1 MELKFNNISLKNEK
15 NFLIN
20 NLNLKIS
27 DNAITGI
34 INDKENIMKKIL
46 VDRYEIEGEINL
58 ENKIIG
64 YVNNRNFLTKTVS
77 DEFYLIKNNI
87 KDKDN
92 FIEKLLSSINMVG
105 LRDDYLERNINTLS
119 KTEKILVEIAFM

>member
-87 KDKDN
+87 KDNDN
-92 FIEKLLSSINMVG
+92 LI
-105 LRDDYLERNINTLS
+105 
-119 KTEKILVEIAFM
+119 